1 MIQTQK
7 QMTLL
12 EQGQYATAIIQL
24 REAIVENPWVP
35 ENYYQLGT
43 ALALEGQMNEAI
55 AVLQQ
60 AIKLNPDYSEA
71 HSNLGVLLA
80 LQGNLDEA
88 IVCYRQAARLQ
99 ADLPEVHNNLGLL
112 LKQQGNLAEAVVS
125 FRQAITLKPDYA
137 EAHNNLGLVLSQ
149 QGETEAAIA
158 SFRQALAH
166 KPDYIDV
173 LNHLGLFLKSNGE
186 LEEAETHLQKAMQ
199 LYPQGAIAYNY
210 LGTIRKEQKK
220 LEEAAELYQKAIQLD
235 PDYADAY
242 RNLGVILVRQNLI
255 EKAIDCFQTALRLQ
269 PNFPEAFNNLGI
281 VAKMQGKL
289 AQAAEYFQKAIEAR
303 PHYGLAHKNLADI
316 WTLLGRREEA
326 IASYQQ
332 AINLDP
338 SNQENWASL
347 CGMLSQQKRLGE
359 ALAWCDRGLELY
371 PEAVDLYR
379 MRASIYSQ
387 LKKWDKVV
395 DDLRRALELEPENS
409 DIHLD
414 LGCALFSCICLTE
427 AREMLQKGYAISQD
441 PVFLI
446 KHALSLPII
455 LSDVEQIEQERQRM
469 LEELQA
475 LNSQTISFKN
485 PASAADPTFYLAY
498 HGRNDRLLR
507 EQTAS
512 VYLKACPDLAWV
524 APHCRGTRNVRER
537 LRVGFCSSL
546 LRSQHTMGK
555 LYGNILAQL
564 PRELFEIVL
573 LRIGADA
580 ESKSDKLNSYVDRVI
595 NLEGDI
601 DILRQQ
607 IAEQELDLLFY
618 TDIGMDQITYLLA
631 FARLAPVQCMTWGHP
646 STTGIANMDYFLSA
660 TVFDREDAQD
670 HYSETLIRLQEP
682 GIYFVKPTLPAPVSR
697 EEFGLPATG
706 TLYLCPQSSFK
717 MHPEFDAILGD
728 LLRRDPQGYIVMLEG
743 MSASWDEKL
752 KERWTAAIPD
762 VMERIRFVRRL
773 KYEEYLQLL
782 MLGDVM
788 LDPIHFGGGNTS
800 LEAFATNLP
809 IVTWP
814 GDYLRSRLTY
824 GFYQKMELLDCVV
837 WDAKAY
843 VEVAYR
849 LAHDANWGAQIRQE
863 IQSRSGVLYSNQA
876 AISEIARFFQLAVA
890 AYDCDKKIKT
900 WR

>member
-1 MIQTQK
+1 MIQIIE
-7 QMTLL
+7 QMALV
-12 EQGQYATAIIQL
+12 EQGQYAKAIVQL
-24 REAIVENPWVP
+24 REVIVENPCVP

-43 ALALEGQMNEAI
+43 SLALSGQMNEAI
-55 AVLQQ
+55 AAFRQ
-60 AIKLNPDYSEA
+60 AIELNPDYPEA
-71 HSNLGVLLA
+71 HSNLGVLLT
-80 LQGNLDEA
+80 LQGHLEEA

-112 LKQQGNLAEAVVS
+112 LKQQGYWEEAVAS
-125 FRQAITLKPDYA
+125 FRQAINLKPDYA

-149 QGETEAAIA
+149 QGQTEAAIA
-158 SFRQALAH
+158 SFRQALAL
-166 KPDYIDV
+166 KPDYIEA
-173 LNHLGLFLKSNGE
+173 LNHLGLFLKADGE
-186 LEEAETHLQKAMQ
+186 LEQAQAYLQKAIQ

-210 LGTIRKEQKK
+210 LGTIRKEQEK
-220 LEEAAELYQKAIQLD
+220 LEEAAELYQQAIQLD

-242 RNLGVILVRQNLI
+242 RNLGVILVRQNLLS
-255 EKAIDCFQTALRLQ
+255 KAIDCFQTALRLQ

-281 VAKMQGKL
+281 VSKLQGQLAK
-289 AQAAEYFQKAIEAR
+289 AAEYFQQAIEAR
-303 PHYGLAHKNLADI
+303 PQYALAHKNLADI
-316 WTLLGRREEA
+316 WMLLGRWEEA

-338 SNQENWASL
+338 TNQDSWASL
-347 CGMLSQQKRLGE
+347 CGMLCQHKRLGE
-359 ALAWCDRGLELY
+359 ALAWCDRGLELN

-395 DDLRRALELEPENS
+395 DNLRRALELQPENS
-409 DIHLD
+409 DICLD
-414 LGCALFSCICLTE
+414 LGGALVCCNRLAQ
-427 AREMLQKGYAISQD
+427 AREMLQQGYSISKD
-441 PVFLI
+441 PVFQI

-455 LSDVEQIEQERQRM
+455 LSSVEEIEQERNRM
-469 LEELQA
+469 LGELQK
-475 LNSQTISFKN
+475 LNSQKISFKN
-485 PASAADPTFYLAY
+485 PALAADPNFYLAY

-507 EQTAS
+507 ETTAS
-512 VYLKACPDLAWV
+512 LYLKACPELAWV
-524 APHCRGTRNVRER
+524 APHCRRSRTVRDR

-573 LRIGADA
+573 LRVGNDAD
-580 ESKSDKLNSYVDRVI
+580 SKSDKLNSYADKVI
-595 NLEGDI
+595 NLEGDLG
-601 DILRQQ
+601 ILRQQ

-646 STTGIANMDYFLSA
+646 STTGIANMDYFVSA
-660 TVFDREDAQD
+660 TVFDQEDAQD
-670 HYSETLIRLQEP
+670 HYSETLIRLQQP
-682 GIYFVKPTLPAPVSR
+682 GIYYIKPTLPAPAKR
-697 EEFGLPATG
+697 EEFGLPAEG

-717 MHPEFDAILGD
+717 MHPEFDSILGN
-728 LLRRDPQGYIVMLEG
+728 LLRRDSQGYIVMLEG
-743 MSASWDEKL
+743 MSPSWDEKL
-752 KERWTAAIPD
+752 QKRWAAAIPD
-762 VMERIRFVRRL
+762 VMERIHFVRRL

-800 LEAFATNLP
+800 LEAFATGLP

-824 GFYQKMELLDCVV
+824 GFYQQMGLLDCVV
-837 WDAKAY
+837 WNATAY

-849 LAHDANWGAQIRQE
+849 LAHDFKWGTHIRQE
-863 IQSRSGVLYSNQA
+863 IQSRAGVLYENQA